1 MKKFF
6 TMAMVAIM
14 GLSLLSCNQ
23 KGGSATSNVS
33 AAMKDS
39 VSTAFGDF
47 AGSIF
52 NFQSAQDSTLNKEAF
67 LRGMNAVLNSDTAK
81 SYQAGMQ
88 VAMQMMQEIDRMQK
102 EGIGFDKAKFMQ
114 HFKKAFMADSA
125 VSEMALQQ
133 MQTEYTGLMSRAA
146 SEAKKN
152 DPEAIKHK
160 KAGEAFVNKK
170 AAEPGY
176 IKTKSGIVYKVIAP
190 GAGENFKD
198 GDAIMTKYK
207 GTHID
212 GKVFD
217 ESKEAVP
224 FKTNGVIPGFAEVL
238 KLMKPGSKVEVII
251 PGDQAYGDEGQ
262 RNPMTG
268 EYTIYPNETLVFEL
282 ETVGLQKPE
291 DAKKPQMPT
300 R

>member
-6 TMAMVAIM
+6 TMAMVAVM

-133 MQTEYTGLMSRAA
+133 MQSVEVLAPA
-146 SEAKKN
+146 SLREKVI
-152 DPEAIKHK
+152 EAI
-160 KAGEAFVNKK
+160 
-170 AAEPGY
+170 
-176 IKTKSGIVYKVIAP
+176 
-190 GAGENFKD
+190 ENN
-198 GDAIMTKYK
+198 KYK
-207 GTHID
+207 
-212 GKVFD
+212 
-217 ESKEAVP
+217 A
-224 FKTNGVIPGFAEVL
+224 
-238 KLMKPGSKVEVII
+238 
-251 PGDQAYGDEGQ
+251 
-262 RNPMTG
+262 
-268 EYTIYPNETLVFEL
+268 
-282 ETVGLQKPE
+282 
-291 DAKKPQMPT
+291 
-300 R
+300 